1 MKNTIYCLALCML
14 LFSSCT
20 TDELQDTKKEELLEN
35 EHAILNTINRLTN
48 AYGNQKS
55 NANAKQSLQDL
66 INDIETLALQ
76 DSVFVSLIDANYVT
90 PLAADID
97 AIVTDSD
104 GVLTNLNISTAVKS
118 YVNTVLNTNT
128 QTALNTLSQTIQN
141 DVLLTSVEKAMLLD
155 IIDLQKQNVLGNG
168 IGDDWYKKGIIAYLQ
183 GAAQTKA
190 NAVLNTVIIQ
200 VLSQQ

>member
-1 MKNTIYCLALCML
+1 ML

-20 TDELQDTKKEELLEN
+20 TDEVQDTKKEELLEN

-200 VLSQQ
+200 VLAGN

>member
-1 MKNTIYCLALCML
+1 ML

-20 TDELQDTKKEELLEN
+20 TDEVQDTKKEELLEN

-168 IGDDWYKKGIIAYLQ
+168 IGDDWDKKGIIAYLQ

-200 VLSQQ
+200 VLAGN